1 MKLAMLIGSIPRFPK
16 WFARL
21 GDTILAVVAALLT
34 LPAKVLAVATGREH
48 SA

>member
-1 MKLAMLIGSIPRFPK
+1 MKQAVLTDSGQGFPE
-16 WFARL
+16 WLARL

-34 LPAKVLAVATGREH
+34 LPEKVWAVATGSEH